1 MKRSLRV
8 LSTCGALAV
17 FALPAHA
24 WDATGHEVIARIAWD
39 AMKPETRAK
48 AVALLE
54 AAPPDADLA
63 SLLPADGRSL
73 AVRERELFELASTW
87 PDIVRDKNVP
97 QRFEKYHHGTWH
109 YTNHF
114 WEQGPNGPRDRTD
127 LHTDPEN
134 VVERLH
140 HFERSLAD
148 ASRPAADRAIDLAWV
163 LHLVGDIHQPLH
175 TSARVTADTPQGDE
189 GGNLVKIT
197 DQESLHWYWD
207 QLVSRTYPRD
217 AAESQEAYV
226 DRIAH
231 TFERRFPPASKR
243 SRLAPGRYEDWVQ
256 VGFEISKTTV
266 YQGVEPGRELS
277 EQYRQQAFGI
287 VEPLIALAGYRLA
300 EMLDR
305 VLAS

>member
-8 LSTCGALAV
+8 LSICGVLAV
-17 FALPAHA
+17 LALPAHA

-63 SLLPADGRSL
+63 SLLPTDGRPL
-73 AVRERELFELASTW
+73 AVRERELVELASTW

-109 YTNHF
+109 YINHF

-127 LHTDPEN
+127 LQPDPEN

-148 ASRPAADRAIDLAWV
+148 ASRPAAERAIDLAWV
-163 LHLVGDIHQPLH
+163 LHLVGDVHQFLH
-175 TSARVTADTPQGDE
+175 TSARVSPEALQGDQ
-189 GGNLVKIT
+189 GGNLVKIS
-197 DQESLHWYWD
+197 DQETLHWYWD
-207 QLVSRTYPRD
+207 
-217 AAESQEAYV
+217 
-226 DRIAH
+226 
-231 TFERRFPPASKR
+231 
-243 SRLAPGRYEDWVQ
+243 
-256 VGFEISKTTV
+256 
-266 YQGVEPGRELS
+266 
-277 EQYRQQAFGI
+277 
-287 VEPLIALAGYRLA
+287 
-300 EMLDR
+300 
-305 VLAS
+305 